1 MKKLLSVLM
10 IVVMVFA
17 LAACGET
24 DPNEKSEGVLK
35 YEEYV
40 AAALNEEVTIEAFV
54 QDHQSWWD
62 DKITVYAQDGTG
74 GYFFV
79 GGEMKFTYTD
89 DGTALTIQYETAT
102 EPNVFKYTI
111 EGDTLKIEDSLGDMI
126 TYIKK

>member
-24 DPNEKSEGVLK
+24 DPNEKSEGVMT

-74 GYFFV
+74 RCPCRS
-79 GGEMKFTYTD
+79 
-89 DGTALTIQYETAT
+89 A
-102 EPNVFKYTI
+102 P
-111 EGDTLKIEDSLGDMI
+111 
-126 TYIKK
+126 KKMQLN

>member
-1 MKKLLSVLM
+1 MKRVFKLTSVVLCLVLM
-10 IVVMVFA
+10 LGIF
-17 LAACGET
+17 AACSNDEPTIVGKWVYESSDDMYYT
-24 DPNEKSEGVLK
+24 FNE
-35 YEEYV
+35 
-40 AAALNEEVTIEAFV
+40 
-54 QDHQSWWD
+54 
-62 DKITVYAQDGTG
+62 DGTG